1 MPFLLA
7 VVAGTL
13 LVLAFPPVGWG
24 WTAVG
29 AIALFFAASL
39 RAGSNRRAWLV
50 GGLFAVAFT
59 APLFRWLDNVETI
72 AWAGFVI
79 AHVPFF
85 AGFSRA
91 LWGTRHWS
99 LVGRV
104 AIAVGGWLAIFL
116 ALRWLPLLGIEW
128 ADPGYTVVGW
138 DAARNAAAVW
148 GATGWGALIAIAATG
163 LAIGVLE
170 RRRELA
176 IGGLAVLAAGF
187 VVGLVVDQR
196 PTGDTIEVA
205 IVQGHPPCPTFPCT
219 STRQEI
225 TANHLAMT
233 ADLDP
238 GADLVVWG
246 ESSAGF
252 ATDPG
257 TNPAVAEGIAAE
269 TTRLDAHLL
278 MGSDRP
284 LGTLN
289 FANSNMLFSPA
300 GQLLGEYLKQHP
312 VPFGEYVPLRG
323 LIGDIPPFTRQPRDM
338 VPGTGPVILD
348 VDGIALGTVISYEGS
363 FGRYAREH
371 AALGAELL
379 VVATNQG
386 SFGRSAAADQ
396 FIAMTSM
403 RSAELG
409 LDVVHAAVSGRSTI
423 ITDGGVPGP
432 RTALYEEAVIEGTV
446 TLRDAP
452 PTPYARFGDWL
463 VSTLLLAAGAIVVR
477 EAVRRSAGEPSAE
490 LDPVDV

>member
-1 MPFLLA
+1 
-7 VVAGTL
+7 
-13 LVLAFPPVGWG
+13 
-24 WTAVG
+24 
-29 AIALFFAASL
+29 
-39 RAGSNRRAWLV
+39 
-50 GGLFAVAFT
+50 
-59 APLFRWLDNVETI
+59 
-72 AWAGFVI
+72 
-79 AHVPFF
+79 
-85 AGFSRA
+85 
-91 LWGTRHWS
+91 
-99 LVGRV
+99 
-104 AIAVGGWLAIFL
+104 
-116 ALRWLPLLGIEW
+116 
-128 ADPGYTVVGW
+128 
-138 DAARNAAAVW
+138 
-148 GATGWGALIAIAATG
+148 
-163 LAIGVLE
+163 
-170 RRRELA
+170 
-176 IGGLAVLAAGF
+176 
-187 VVGLVVDQR
+187 
-196 PTGDTIEVA
+196 
-205 IVQGHPPCPTFPCT
+205 VQGHPPCPAFPCT

-225 TANHLAMT
+225 TANHLALT

-238 GADLVVWG
+238 GPDLVVWG

-348 VDGIALGTVISYEGS
+348 VDGIALGTVISYEGA

-379 VVATNQG
+379 VVSTNQG

-432 RTALYEEAVIEGTV
+432 RTALYEDAVIEGTV

-463 VSTLLLAAGAIVVR
+463 VSILLLAAGATFVR
-477 EAVRRSAGEPSAE
+477 EAVRRAAGEPSAE